1 MLPERHQGL
10 VLFNPINKQY
20 IDQFD
25 EFVYYELNARVFD
38 SILSADAHAAWYEQ
52 VYGVQ
57 LYLKQWSGK

>member
-10 VLFNPINKQY
+10 VLFNPINKQFV
-20 IDQFD
+20 DQFD
-25 EFVYYELNARVFD
+25 GFVEDESQARLFD
-38 SILSADAHAAWYEQ
+38 SILSADAHAVWYEQ